1 MTYFERPNISLIL
14 AWCSVQHSNLIK
26 TLKTMG
32 ESLETG
38 HNHFY
43 ALLWTHG
50 GMASLTRNVTEP
62 ATYKQ
67 H

>member
-1 MTYFERPNISLIL
+1 MHIWRQLDLSYIERPNISPS
-14 AWCSVQHSNLIK
+14 AGATVQCSVQHSNLIK
-26 TLKTMG
+26 TRKTMG

-50 GMASLTRNVTEP
+50 GMTSDQT
-62 ATYKQ
+62 
-67 H
+67 

>member
-1 MTYFERPNISLIL
+1 
-14 AWCSVQHSNLIK
+14 
-26 TLKTMG
+26 MG

-50 GMASLTRNVTEP
+50 GMTSDETCLLEL
-62 ATYKQ
+62 ATFIIVLFSKDNLCFEMMV
-67 H
+67 HP